1 MNSIKLIGNN
11 CKMFELTLMLIL
23 RFVLFRV
30 SIVRDFRLDFMF
42 HCSLY
47 ISANHNVGF
56 AFEYCLVELLLLFLS
71 CLSYFQSNKAESDQG
86 GRHQDSVTLMSPE
99 AGPIAIMRNT
109 LLALQLLPC
118 NASAGNIELFK
129 S

>member
-1 MNSIKLIGNN
+1 ML
-11 CKMFELTLMLIL
+11 ELSLMLIL

-30 SIVRDFRLDFMF
+30 SIKCQRFSYLDFICF
-42 HCSLY
+42 IVAAY
-47 ISANHNVGF
+47 ISANQNFGF
-56 AFEYCLVELLLLFLS
+56 AFEYCLVELLFFLS
-71 CLSYFQSNKAESDQG
+71 RLLYFQSNKAESDQG

-118 NASAGNIELFK
+118 NASAGNIELLK